1 MVIAPALMPE
11 QYDQEG
17 KASLEMEFAGKKF
30 AIHIFNREK
39 EWNEVQIREA
49 FCDGITLLAETGRK
63 ARLMRSEIEKLELE
77 KVHEINIILK

>member
-1 MVIAPALMPE
+1 MPE
-11 QYDQEG
+11 RNLPSI
-17 KASLEMEFAGKKF
+17 SLIERK
-30 AIHIFNREK
+30 K

>member
-17 KASLEMEFAGKKF
+17 KASLEMEFA
-30 AIHIFNREK
+30 IHIFNKEKK
-39 EWNEVQIREA
+39 EWNEAQIREA